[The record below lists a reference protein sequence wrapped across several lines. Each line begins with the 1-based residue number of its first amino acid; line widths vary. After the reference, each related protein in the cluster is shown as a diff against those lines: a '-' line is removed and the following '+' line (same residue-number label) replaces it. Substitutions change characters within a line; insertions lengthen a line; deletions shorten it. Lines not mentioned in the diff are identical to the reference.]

1 MTLSTWVNM
10 WKNYSSM
17 TLNEFYEVI
26 EIKRGKFCMMQL
38 EFTPRSELSAYE
50 HNNKKEVWKRPDLD
64 REVLKQ
70 LSQRSTINGLWR
82 IGMFIVF
89 LVASAVATLYVSR
102 YNLFLA
108 IPLLY
113 TYYFFYG
120 FWVAIGH
127 ELQHKTVFAKSFD
140 WFSEILFFVVH
151 VIMWNSP
158 RYARISHQ
166 LHHRYTMV
174 RSVDPET
181 NWPEVVTVKW
191 LRKSLLRLILRI
203 LAVGAVPEL
212 FNSVKQ
218 QVQRI
223 MGKKDLMMSNY
234 CSDKDIRVIR
244 MESLAILLI
253 HLAVVIVAILFR
265 RWELL
270 FFITFA
276 WQIGAAIEVLWHST
290 EHIGRLYNVNDH
302 RLNTRS
308 IQVNPLIKLIFWGLD
323 DHVDHHLFPAVPSRN
338 LPQLHRILAK
348 DLAKPMNMIG
358 CWREMFAI
366 AREKDKH
373 PESEYVPVNL

>member
-1 MTLSTWVNM
+1 
-10 WKNYSSM
+10 
-17 TLNEFYEVI
+17 
-26 EIKRGKFCMMQL
+26 MMQL
-38 EFTPRSELSAYE
+38 EFIPRSELSVYE
-50 HNNKKEVWKRPDLD
+50 YNNKKEGWKRPDLD

-70 LSQRSTINGLWR
+70 LSQRSTMNGLLR
-82 IGMFIVF
+82 IGIFIVF
-89 LVASAVATLYVSR
+89 LAASAVMTLYVSR

-113 TYYFFYG
+113 IYYFFYG
-120 FWVAIGH
+120 FVVAIGH

-140 WFSEILFFVVH
+140 WFSEILFFIVQ

-174 RSVDPET
+174 RGIDPET
-181 NWPEVVTVKW
+181 NWPEVITVKW
-191 LRKSLLRLILRI
+191 LRKFLHGLILRI
-203 LAVGAVPEL
+203 LVAGAVPGL
-212 FNSVKQ
+212 FYAVRQ
-218 QVQRI
+218 QIQRI
-223 MGKKDLMMSNY
+223 MGKKDLMMSNH
-234 CSDKDIRVIR
+234 CSANDIRAIR

-253 HLAVVIVAILFR
+253 HMVVVIGAILFR

-270 FFITFA
+270 FFVTLA
-276 WQIGAAIEVLWHST
+276 WQIGSAIETLWHAT

-308 IQVNPLIKLIFWGLD
+308 IQVSPLMRVIYWGLD

-338 LPQLHRILAK
+338 LPKLHRILAE
-348 DLAKPMNMIG
+348 DLAKPRNMIG

-366 AREKDKH
+366 AKEKDTH
-373 PESEYVPVNL
+373 PKIEYVPIKL